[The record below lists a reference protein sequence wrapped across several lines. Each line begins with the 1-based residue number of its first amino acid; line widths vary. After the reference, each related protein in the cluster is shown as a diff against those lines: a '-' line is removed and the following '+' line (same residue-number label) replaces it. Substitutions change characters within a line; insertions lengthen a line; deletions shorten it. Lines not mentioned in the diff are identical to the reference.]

1 MMDLYYKYDC
11 DVHCS
16 NLFEIVCSTIT
27 AQVMASS
34 DPMIPLSKSNQKVS
48 SSTKNNVAEYAHNN
62 NTGTS
67 ALHPLAFE
75 GILAVVNGIAKQ

>member
-1 MMDLYYKYDC
+1 MMDLYYNYDC

-16 NLFEIVCSTIT
+16 NLFEIVCTTIT

-67 ALHPLAFE
+67 ALNRLAFE
-75 GILAVVNGIAKQ
+75 GILAVVNGIAKR